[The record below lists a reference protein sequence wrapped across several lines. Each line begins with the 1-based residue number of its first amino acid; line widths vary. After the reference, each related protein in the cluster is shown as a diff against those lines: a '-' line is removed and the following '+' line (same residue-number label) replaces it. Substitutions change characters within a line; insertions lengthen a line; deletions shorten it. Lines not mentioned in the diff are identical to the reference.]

1 MTGRIWSDAEI
12 GGLVKALQVELTENV
27 ARRFNLNPKSIRG
40 LLLRRGLKLR
50 QLRRPPPSERALGG
64 LVARRSIASPPAFF
78 GAEALARLPDR
89 RCSWPMGIHLSRA
102 SPFAARLSR
111 AAALIAKLITRGLIR
126 HPSFCDH
133 CASAAQAQPA
143 RPKQAGGASPS
154 PHRKSRQR
162 RALCKAAAL
171 IERPPT
177 VTPQTWPGPPSAPL
191 LAIL

>member
-89 RCSWPMGIHLSRA
+89 RCSWPIGDPSVEGFAFCGAPIEGGGPYCEAHHARA
-102 SPFAARLSR
+102 YSP
-111 AAALIAKLITRGLIR
+111 
-126 HPSFCDH
+126 
-133 CASAAQAQPA
+133 
-143 RPKQAGGASPS
+143 
-154 PHRKSRQR
+154 
-162 RALCKAAAL
+162 
-171 IERPPT
+171 
-177 VTPQTWPGPPSAPL
+177 PQL
-191 LAIL
+191 L